1 MGSRERLTSD
11 ALKENQLDEETVS
24 GCFDFRLRTRSFDLH
39 QVAQHRRLKKL
50 GFHFK
55 SESDTEIKTDAKKT
69 SSTKSLKN
77 SSQPPSTSR
86 RFVRVVRDSQ
96 SPDLENPHVI
106 HRFSQ
111 DYIEHLGIERANSFS
126 EGVKPKPYV
135 VKGHTILKKQTT
147 TDKPDDPPESPSIN
161 KHAKF
166 FDEVMVIEFDKE
178 CTIRKDLHVSHREKL
193 HDEEGKSGSV
203 VTEETVET
211 VFHQEHG
218 DCLSNKETKA
228 SDEKDQILADEV
240 FS

>member
-1 MGSRERLTSD
+1 MFCILYLDVLR
-11 ALKENQLDEETVS
+11 NQLDEETVS

-50 GFHFK
+50 GFHFR
-55 SESDTEIKTDAKKT
+55 SESYTDIKTDVKKT
-69 SSTKSLKN
+69 SSAKSLKN
-77 SSQPPSTSR
+77 SSQPPSTNR

-96 SPDLENPHVI
+96 NPDLENPHVI

-111 DYIEHLGIERANSFS
+111 DYIEHLSIERANSFS
-126 EGVKPKPYV
+126 EGVKPRPYV

-147 TDKPDDPPESPSIN
+147 VDKSDDLPESPSLN

-166 FDEVMVIEFDKE
+166 FDEVMVIEFDKK
-178 CTIRKDLHVSHREKL
+178 CTIRKDLHVSHKEKL
-193 HDEEGKSGSV
+193 HDDDEEGKSGSV
-203 VTEETVET
+203 VAEVTMEMVN
-211 VFHQEHG
+211 QPEHG
-218 DCLSNKETKA
+218 DCLSNNETKA